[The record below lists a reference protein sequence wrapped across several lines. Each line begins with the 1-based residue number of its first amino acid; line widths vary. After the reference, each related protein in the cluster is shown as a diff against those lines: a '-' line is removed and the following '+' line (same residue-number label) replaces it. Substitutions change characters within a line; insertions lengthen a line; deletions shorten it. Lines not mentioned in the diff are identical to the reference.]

1 VLGKIYLAFSVE
13 YQGITD
19 NNLPL
24 IPIEPLR
31 QYDNYQIYDLI
42 VRDIANGSTHTPG
55 TKILAVQA
63 YSPTGI
69 GVDFIQIAKTYK

>member
-1 VLGKIYLAFSVE
+1 MLGKIYLAFSVE

-31 QYDNYQIYDLI
+31 QYDNYQIYDLVCVDNSLTQLFKSWLAI
-42 VRDIANGSTHTPG
+42 QSYNVTP
-55 TKILAVQA
+55 ILC
-63 YSPTGI
+63 
-69 GVDFIQIAKTYK
+69 DFVAIAKTYK